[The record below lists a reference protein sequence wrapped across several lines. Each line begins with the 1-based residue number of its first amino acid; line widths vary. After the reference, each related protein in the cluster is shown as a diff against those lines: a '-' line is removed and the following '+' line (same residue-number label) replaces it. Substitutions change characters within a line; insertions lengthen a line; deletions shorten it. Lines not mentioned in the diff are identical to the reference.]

1 MPSQSFSPQDQSNM
15 IWVCRRLAAAL
26 QGEGTLVSA
35 LDRLARAAPK
45 GPRRIVSAMQD
56 SLRTGK
62 HAADGLLTIGLPWFV
77 FGTIKAG
84 ELGAMIG
91 PSVALLAD
99 RLELERQTGRPNN
112 RKLFAYS
119 LAFGRMGLML
129 GMRAPMLTA
138 IETAAT
144 SVPGSQAQRA
154 LMNAHERLCKGA
166 DLSEALERAEADLPE
181 GTLGMIRDGE
191 KDSRLPEA
199 LSVVADYLLDEA
211 GAARRAQVKEV

>member
-1 MPSQSFSPQDQSNM
+1 MPSQSLSPQDQSHM

-26 QGEGTLVSA
+26 HGEDTLVSA
-35 LDRLARAAPK
+35 LDRLARSAPK
-45 GPRRIVSAMQD
+45 GPRRIASAMRE

-62 HAADGLLTIGLPWFV
+62 QAADGLLDIGLPWFV

-99 RLELERQTGRPNN
+99 RLELEQQTGRPKN

-119 LAFGRMGLML
+119 LALGRMGLML

-138 IETAAT
+138 LETAAN
-144 SVPGSQAQRA
+144 SVPGSHAQRV
-154 LMNAHERLCKGA
+154 LMGARDKVCQGA
-166 DLSEALERAEADLPE
+166 DLSEALKEVKADLPE
-181 GTLGMIRDGE
+181 GTLDMIRDGE

-199 LSVVADYLLDEA
+199 LSVVSDYLLDEA
-211 GAARRAQVKEV
+211 GAARRAPVKEV